1 MFGFL
6 RKGKHDKKLNRVE
19 MKHFESFDNNEVNNN
34 EYVNE
39 DTQVKF
45 DAEFDNV
52 NLRVFGL
59 VDDNTLKLIF
69 NGKELIVE
77 LLGFTRDNYLVL
89 KNKSDNELLS
99 SDKIKIFYEG
109 DIQYIMLPLN
119 SKDSITQLNIRVNN
133 TVFKFKYHLD
143 MSSIQQIDLVS
154 VIKAVTDNITL
165 IA

>member
-6 RKGKHDKKLNRVE
+6 IKGKHDKKLNRVE
-19 MKHFESFDNNEVNNN
+19 MKYFESFDNNEVNNN
-34 EYVNE
+34 EDVNE

-69 NGKELIVE
+69 NGKELIVG